1 MSINFINSNN
11 CLLLYPHTVTNTFIF
26 CNIVVCSSHYSSLTN
41 NNTPSMPLR
50 DAHLE
55 GFFFLCY
62 E

>member
-1 MSINFINSNN
+1 MRINFFNSNN
-11 CLLLYPHTVTNTFIF
+11 NVLLYQHMITNSFLI
-26 CNIVVCSSHYSSLTN
+26 CKNVVCSTHYSSLTN
-41 NNTPSMPLR
+41 NNTPSMPLY